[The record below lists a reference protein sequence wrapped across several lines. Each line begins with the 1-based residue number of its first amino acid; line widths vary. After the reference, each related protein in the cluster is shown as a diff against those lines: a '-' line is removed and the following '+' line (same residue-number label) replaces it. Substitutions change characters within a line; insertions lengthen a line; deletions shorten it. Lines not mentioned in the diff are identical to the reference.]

1 MRLWAGFLILTLV
14 VAGGLSYLSSSSPD
28 GLDSATLRGCEVI
41 EHNGTEQ
48 LTGQCIAQNTASH
61 PLAASPLADYAVGGS
76 EGSGGIAGILGVAV
90 TLAVAVL
97 IFQVL
102 SRARAGENGRG
113 D

>member
-1 MRLWAGFLILTLV
+1 M
-14 VAGGLSYLSSSSPD
+14 
-28 GLDSATLRGCEVI
+28 
-41 EHNGTEQ
+41 
-48 LTGQCIAQNTASH
+48 
-61 PLAASPLADYAVGGS
+61 AASPLADYAVGGS